1 MKLQYVQVRRH
12 RFSLDNKSDKA
23 AAAAAAA
30 ALLLDRKS
38 TRLNSSHVLVSRMP
52 SSA

>member
-30 ALLLDRKS
+30 AA
-38 TRLNSSHVLVSRMP
+38 RLWVVEDNASN
-52 SSA
+52 

>member
-23 AAAAAAA
+23 AVAAAAAA
-30 ALLLDRKS
+30 A
-38 TRLNSSHVLVSRMP
+38 RLWVVEDNASN
-52 SSA
+52 

>member
-30 ALLLDRKS
+30 AALLL
-38 TRLNSSHVLVSRMP
+38 LLVLVWSN
-52 SSA
+52 